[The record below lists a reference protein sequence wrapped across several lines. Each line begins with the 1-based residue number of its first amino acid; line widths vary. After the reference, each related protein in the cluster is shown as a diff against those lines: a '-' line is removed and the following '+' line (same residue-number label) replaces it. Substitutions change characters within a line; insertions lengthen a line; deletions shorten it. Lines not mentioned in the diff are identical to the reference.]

1 MSSGL
6 LVLANLVCVVFC
18 CILENSE
25 TLFTLKAMRRYNI
38 FPDFQASKGRNDKKK
53 SLKRPVLL
61 RLGQKKP
68 RGMGWGLFSFYLIN
82 VIAGVAK

>member
-61 RLGQKKP
+61 RIGHENAPQEESCGASAL
-68 RGMGWGLFSFYLIN
+68 LFILVLF
-82 VIAGVAK
+82 